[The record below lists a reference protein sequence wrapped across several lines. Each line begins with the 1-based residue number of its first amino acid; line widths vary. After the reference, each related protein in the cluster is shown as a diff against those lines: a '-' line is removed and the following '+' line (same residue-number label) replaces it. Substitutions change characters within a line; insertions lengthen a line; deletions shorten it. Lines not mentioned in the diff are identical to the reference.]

1 MSSELLSASLRQEV
15 NVNGH
20 VHSGLIEGSLA
31 GRLRNVRWQTICNA
45 GFGEASA
52 TVLGRDGYGSMT
64 AEEAAYILD
73 HWRFAVLRIFMQ
85 GASAYV
91 GRVWRIELGPLI
103 DNTDGGWERTVE
115 IRCRGL
121 AYDWTLR
128 PALMPGRFTDEGATA
143 TVADLIDEA
152 MIDQPGILA
161 RPPENLALA
170 TINVGQISPSPGA
183 YWLDTIINALHQGDA
198 LGIEWTLLI
207 YEPDKGPALVPRG
220 QGVAAWRLPANAQPG
235 VVWDGAEYV
244 AEHWVNYTDATNSA
258 QSTVPITDEAA
269 IARHHGVI
277 AGRSTNIAGA
287 GLDGAEQASRT
298 YLQLHAEPVS
308 AVGPLVVRPNGAPF
322 ARVPD
327 GDGGLR
333 PGWEVRAG
341 ELIDLEGVLPRAP
354 HRRHLHRHTVESTE
368 YDDETGTLTITLDER
383 RIDSRTWER
392 PEEIAR
398 LQSALA
404 PSRPRGTFPTFELK
418 ASSLVPQV
426 PTVVPDMGD
435 DGLMLFSLPQP
446 SLAKVHF
453 EATITGTATA
463 VPGESGR
470 YSIGVDIDI
479 DDWSEDESERLAV
492 AHPVDAVNR
501 TLVLVGMYQTWLPA
515 GEHTIRL
522 WYERHPDSTDGG
534 TLSFARVWCEA

>member
-1 MSSELLSASLRQEV
+1 MASELLSASLRHEV
-15 NVNGH
+15 NVNGR
-20 VHSGLIEGSLA
+20 VHSGLIEPSIG

-52 TVLGRDGYGSMT
+52 SVLGRDGRDLVP
-64 AEEAAYILD
+64 AEEAAHILD
-73 HWRFAVLRIFMQ
+73 HWRFAVLRIAMQ
-85 GASAYV
+85 ATSSYV
-91 GRVWRIELGPLI
+91 GRVWRIELGPKI
-103 DNTDGGWERTVE
+103 EDEDIGEARTVAL
-115 IRCRGL
+115 RCRGL

-128 PALMPGRFTDEGATA
+128 PAIVPGRFTDEGATA

-152 MIDQPGILA
+152 LIDQPGILA

-183 YWLDTIINALHQGDA
+183 YWLDIIINALHQGDA
-198 LGIEWTLLI
+198 LGIEWTMLV
-207 YEPDKGPALVPRG
+207 YEPDKGPVLVPRG
-220 QGVAAWRLPANAQPG
+220 QGVAGWRLPMNAQPG
-235 VVWDGAEYV
+235 VVWDAGELATEV
-244 AEHWVNYTDATNSA
+244 IANYTDATHSA
-258 QSTVPITDEAA
+258 QATVPVTDETAVH
-269 IARHHGVI
+269 RHHGMP
-277 AGRSTNIAGA
+277 AGRTISVAGTGA
-287 GLDGAEQASRT
+287 EGAEQAALT
-298 YLQLHAEPVS
+298 YLQLHSEPVS
-308 AVGPLVVRPNGAPF
+308 AVGPLVVRPSGAPF

-327 GDGGLR
+327 GDGGLK

-368 YDDETGTLTITLDER
+368 YDDETGTLTIALDER
-383 RIDSRTWER
+383 RVDSRTWER

-418 ASSLVPQV
+418 ASSAVPQV
-426 PTVVPDMGD
+426 PTVVEDMGD
-435 DGLMLFSLPQP
+435 DGLMTFSLPQP

-453 EATITGTATA
+453 EATVTGAGSTGA
-463 VPGESGR
+463 GR

-479 DDWSEDESERLAV
+479 DDWDEDESERLSV
-492 AHPVDAVNR
+492 QHPQDAVNR
-501 TLVLVGMYQTWLPA
+501 TLVLVGMYQTWLAA

-522 WYERHPDSTDGG
+522 WYERHPDSTSGG
-534 TLSFARVWCEA
+534 TLSFARVWVEA